1 MSYNTGSN
9 YIHCTKVL
17 FVIMIIHV
25 LYMCMYMYMYMYLR
39 STMIEQHFNNLLL
52 LNTHKE
58 ETDTLDL
65 AEIANS
71 FVSTIERQFE
81 LESFY
86 LFYVI
91 IIIIYFDQSL
101 STTMF
106 VPSWWKSDF

>member
-1 MSYNTGSN
+1 MYSCMSYNTGSN

-58 ETDTLDL
+58 ETDALDL

-86 LFYVI
+86 LFYV
-91 IIIIYFDQSL
+91 
-101 STTMF
+101 
-106 VPSWWKSDF
+106 